1 MTTSTEHDNLE
12 QLDNISKRLKHI
24 IDTLGVKQSHMAEK
38 LGLSPSGLHYILNND
53 VKFSKNAQKIVDYL
67 NTTENLFA
75 KKTTD
80 NNTAEQETPIQR
92 VPLYYPDQ
100 LRLHYRDT
108 KKEKLISQEVTVTAT
123 QYAQQTL
130 AIHMTETSFSPKFE
144 PGDKLIFEQ
153 VQHFK
158 DGEIILAYLQ
168 SSQHIVI
175 KYGFYANSDIIL
187 ISLDAPPI
195 RLALD
200 DSQVIIIGAYREC
213 LKRAKV
219 F

>member
-53 VKFSKNAQKIVDYL
+53 VKFSKNAKKIVDYL
-67 NTTENLFA
+67 NATENLCV
-75 KKTTD
+75 KKPNKSNLTQP
-80 NNTAEQETPIQR
+80 APLVYQ

-100 LRLHYRDT
+100 LKLYYREPAQEQLVSRDT
-108 KKEKLISQEVTVTAT
+108 IVTMNH
-123 QYAQQTL
+123 YAQQTL
-130 AIHMTETSFSPKFE
+130 AVHVTDTSFTPRFE

-153 VQHFK
+153 VQSFK
-158 DGEIILAYLQ
+158 DGEIILVYLR
-168 SSQHIVI
+168 SSQTIVI
-175 KYGFYANSDIIL
+175 KYGFYANQDILL
-187 ISLDAPPI
+187 ISLDAAPI
-195 RLALD
+195 RLPSNDRRL
-200 DSQVIIIGAYREC
+200 VIIGAYREC
-213 LKRAKV
+213 LKQTKV